1 MCLFRPRLL
10 DMLHE
15 ISWEAWVPLL
25 FDSPSIH
32 NQAGSKHRHPIS
44 ILFPPPLRER
54 ADSPQER
61 SKMKKK
67 IIESVACLF
76 FSLLAWFDSMDGWGR
91 GGRGEGKALES

>member
-15 ISWEAWVPLL
+15 ISWEASVPLL
-25 FDSPSIH
+25 FDSHSIH
-32 NQAGSKHRHPIS
+32 NQAGSEHRHPIS
-44 ILFPPPLRER
+44 ILFPTPLRER

-67 IIESVACLF
+67 
-76 FSLLAWFDSMDGWGR
+76 FSDSMDGWGR
-91 GGRGEGKALES
+91 GGKKRRGGTGIIA